1 MSASSL
7 PDQRPLRQRPNRN
20 GRAVSRRLSPEDL
33 HARLIVTVGV
43 LLAVAF
49 CAMIFVILYGVLF
62 VEQPLNKTS
71 PNDQEAWGIIS
82 TTVPYLVGALTGLVA
97 GNGLKSKPK
106 PPTLPEPPQP

>member
-1 MSASSL
+1 MSATSL
-7 PDQRPLRQRPNRN
+7 PDQRPMRQRPNRN
-20 GRAVSRRLSPEDL
+20 DRTVSRRFTPEDL
-33 HARLIVTVGV
+33 HARLIVTVGI
-43 LLAVAF
+43 LLGISF

-106 PPTLPEPPQP
+106 PPTPPEQP

>member
-1 MSASSL
+1 MK
-7 PDQRPLRQRPNRN
+7 
-20 GRAVSRRLSPEDL
+20 RRLSPEDL
-33 HARLIVTVGV
+33 HARLIVSVGIM
-43 LLAVAF
+43 LALAF
-49 CAMIFVILYGVLF
+49 SAMIFVILYGVIF

-106 PPTLPEPPQP
+106 PPVPPEFP